1 MEKRRSM
8 MNNEI
13 TTTNG
18 QLMTP
23 ASNQVS
29 LLEMRMDE
37 KRFPRIGAFPRE
49 QAVFEMSKIVSQAFL
64 YKGQAADPTNIQF
77 ISCSLVDELQADL
90 DKLGTRNISFAEI
103 SRIVKRA
110 VLQDDMYGISVASLY
125 KVIIEYVKGEGHNL
139 NRQVIAMQEREEKEK
154 MKQSI
159 VAPMLQ
165 AYVGEFIKKHRIK

>member
-1 MEKRRSM
+1 
-8 MNNEI
+8 MNNDI

-37 KRFPRIGAFPRE
+37 NRFPRIGKYTRE

-64 YKGQAADPTNIQF
+64 YKGQAADSKNIQF
-77 ISCSLVDELQADL
+77 ISCALVDELQSDL
-90 DKLGTRNISFAEI
+90 DGLGTKNISFEEI

-110 VLQDDMYGISVASLY
+110 ILTDDIFLSVSSFY
-125 KVIIEYVKGEGHNL
+125 KVIMNYIKGEGHQL
-139 NRQVIAMQEREEKEK
+139 QKQIIAERKKADLEQIKKSPVYQMLTASAAE
-154 MKQSI
+154 MAKQSK
-159 VAPMLQ
+159 V
-165 AYVGEFIKKHRIK
+165 

>member
-1 MEKRRSM
+1 

-13 TTTNG
+13 TTTND

-37 KRFPRIGAFPRE
+37 KSFPRIGTFSRE
-49 QAVFEMSKIVSQAFL
+49 QAVLEMSKIVSQAFL

-125 KVIIEYVKGEGHNL
+125 KVIIEYVKGEGNKL
-139 NRQVIAMQEREEKEK
+139 QREVLERKRKTDQEQIKNSVI
-154 MKQSI
+154 
-159 VAPMLQ
+159 APMLQ
-165 AYVGEFIKKHRIK
+165 AYAGQLLKNSKV

>member
-1 MEKRRSM
+1 

-29 LLEMRMDE
+29 LLEMRMDA

-49 QAVFEMSKIVSQAFL
+49 QAVFEMSKIVSQAYL
-64 YKGQAADPTNIQF
+64 YKGQAADPKNIQF
-77 ISCSLVDELQADL
+77 ISCALVDELQSDL
-90 DKLGTRNISFAEI
+90 DRLGTKHISFGEI
-103 SRIVKRA
+103 SRVVKRA

-125 KVIIEYVKGEGHNL
+125 KVIIEYIKGEGHRLQQEVSERKRKSEQEQIKNS
-139 NRQVIAMQEREEKEK
+139 VI
-154 MKQSI
+154 
-159 VAPMLQ
+159 APMLQ
-165 AYVGEFIKKHRIK
+165 AYAGELLKHSKV

>member
-1 MEKRRSM
+1 
-8 MNNEI
+8 MNNDM

-64 YKGQAADPTNIQF
+64 YRGQAADPKNIQF
-77 ISCSLVDELQADL
+77 ISCALVDELQSDL
-90 DKLGTRNISFAEI
+90 DRLGTKHISFGEI
-103 SRIVKRA
+103 SRVVKRA

-125 KVIIEYVKGEGHNL
+125 KVIIEYIKGEGHRLQQEVSERKRKSEQEQIKNS
-139 NRQVIAMQEREEKEK
+139 VI
-154 MKQSI
+154 
-159 VAPMLQ
+159 APMLQ
-165 AYVGEFIKKHRIK
+165 AYAGELLKHSKV

>member
-1 MEKRRSM
+1 

-64 YKGQAADPTNIQF
+64 YRGQAADPKNIQF
-77 ISCSLVDELQADL
+77 ISCALVDELQSDL
-90 DKLGTRNISFAEI
+90 DKLGTKHISFAEI
-103 SRIVKRA
+103 SRVVKRA

-125 KVIIEYVKGEGHNL
+125 KVIIEYIKGEGHRLQQEVSERKRKSEQEQIKNS
-139 NRQVIAMQEREEKEK
+139 VIA
-154 MKQSI
+154 
-159 VAPMLQ
+159 PLLQ
-165 AYVGEFIKKHRIK
+165 AYAGELLNHSKL

>member
-1 MEKRRSM
+1 
-8 MNNEI
+8 MNNEM

-64 YKGQAADPTNIQF
+64 YRGQAADPKNIQF
-77 ISCSLVDELQADL
+77 ISCALVDELQSDL
-90 DKLGTRNISFAEI
+90 DKLGTRHISFAEI

-110 VLQDDMYGISVASLY
+110 VLQDDMYGISVSSIY
-125 KVIIEYVKGEGHNL
+125 KVIIEYVKGEGHRLQQEVSERKRKSEQEQIKNS
-139 NRQVIAMQEREEKEK
+139 VI
-154 MKQSI
+154 
-159 VAPMLQ
+159 APMLQ
-165 AYVGEFIKKHRIK
+165 AYAGELLKHSKV

>member
-1 MEKRRSM
+1 

-18 QLMTP
+18 QLMTS

-64 YKGQAADPTNIQF
+64 YKGQAADPKNIQF

-103 SRIVKRA
+103 SRIVKRS

-125 KVIIEYVKGEGHNL
+125 KVIIEYVKGEGHRISQEV
-139 NRQVIAMQEREEKEK
+139 RQKREEQERESL
-154 MKQSI
+154 KQSVI
-159 VAPMLQ
+159 APMLQ
-165 AYVGEFIKKHRIK
+165 AYAGRLIKNSKV

>member
-1 MEKRRSM
+1 
-8 MNNEI
+8 MNNDI

-37 KRFPRIGAFPRE
+37 KRFPRIGAFPSE

-64 YKGQAADPTNIQF
+64 YKGQAADPKNIQF

-125 KVIIEYVKGEGHNL
+125 KVIIEYIKGEGHRLQQEVSERKRKSEQEQIKNS
-139 NRQVIAMQEREEKEK
+139 VI
-154 MKQSI
+154 
-159 VAPMLQ
+159 APMLQ
-165 AYVGEFIKKHRIK
+165 AYAGEFIKKHRIK

>member
-1 MEKRRSM
+1 

-64 YKGQAADPTNIQF
+64 YKGQAADPKNIQF

-125 KVIIEYVKGEGHNL
+125 KVIIEYVKGEGHRL
-139 NRQVIAMQEREEKEK
+139 QQEVSERKRKSDQEQIKN
-154 MKQSI
+154 SI

-165 AYVGEFIKKHRIK
+165 AYAGQLLKNSKV

>member
-1 MEKRRSM
+1 

-18 QLMTP
+18 QLMTS

-64 YKGQAADPTNIQF
+64 YRGQAADPKNIQF
-77 ISCSLVDELQADL
+77 ISCALVDELQSDL
-90 DKLGTRNISFAEI
+90 DKLGTRHISFAEI
-103 SRIVKRA
+103 SRVVKRA

-125 KVIIEYVKGEGHNL
+125 KVIIEYIKGEGHRLQQEVSERKRKSEQEQIKNS
-139 NRQVIAMQEREEKEK
+139 VI
-154 MKQSI
+154 
-159 VAPMLQ
+159 APMLQ
-165 AYVGEFIKKHRIK
+165 AYAGELLKHSKI

>member
-1 MEKRRSM
+1 
-8 MNNEI
+8 MNNER

-49 QAVFEMSKIVSQAFL
+49 QAVLEMSKIVSQAFF

-103 SRIVKRA
+103 SRIVKRS
-110 VLQDDMYGISVASLY
+110 VLQDEMYGISVASLY
-125 KVIIEYVKGEGHNL
+125 KVIIEYIKGEGHRL
-139 NRQVIAMQEREEKEK
+139 HQQVAEMRRKREEREIKN
-154 MKQSI
+154 SVI
-159 VAPMLQ
+159 APMLQ
-165 AYVGEFIKKHRIK
+165 AYAGQLLKNSKL

>member
-1 MEKRRSM
+1 
-8 MNNEI
+8 MNNEM

-23 ASNQVS
+23 ASNQVT

-37 KRFPRIGAFPRE
+37 KRFPRIGAFTGE

-64 YKGQAADPTNIQF
+64 YKGQAADPKNIQF

-90 DKLGTRNISFAEI
+90 DKLGTRNISFGEI
-103 SRIVKRA
+103 SRVVKRA

-125 KVIIEYVKGEGHNL
+125 KVIIEYVKGEGHKLQQEVSERKRKSEQEQIKNS
-139 NRQVIAMQEREEKEK
+139 VI
-154 MKQSI
+154 
-159 VAPMLQ
+159 APMLQ
-165 AYVGEFIKKHRIK
+165 AYAGQLLKNSKV

>member
-1 MEKRRSM
+1 

-18 QLMTP
+18 QLMTS

-64 YKGQAADPTNIQF
+64 YRGQAADPKNIQF
-77 ISCSLVDELQADL
+77 ISCALVDELQSDL
-90 DKLGTRNISFAEI
+90 DKLGTRHISFAEI
-103 SRIVKRA
+103 SRVVNRA

-125 KVIIEYVKGEGHNL
+125 KVIIEYIKGEGHRLQQEVSERKRKSEQEQIKNS
-139 NRQVIAMQEREEKEK
+139 VI
-154 MKQSI
+154 
-159 VAPMLQ
+159 APMLQ
-165 AYVGEFIKKHRIK
+165 AYAGELLKHSKV

>member
-1 MEKRRSM
+1 

-18 QLMTP
+18 QLMNP

-64 YKGQAADPTNIQF
+64 YKGQAADPKNIQF
-77 ISCSLVDELQADL
+77 ISCAIVDELMADQ
-90 DKLGTRNISFAEI
+90 DHLGTKNISFEEI

-110 VLQDDMYGISVASLY
+110 ILTDDMFLSVSSFY
-125 KVIIEYVKGEGHNL
+125 KVIMTYIKGEGHNL
-139 NRQVIAMQEREEKEK
+139 HRQVIAMKEGEEQEKI
-154 MKQSI
+154 KQSI
-159 VAPMLQ
+159 IAPMLQ
-165 AYVGEFIKKHRIK
+165 TYAGEFIKKHRIK

>member
-1 MEKRRSM
+1 

-29 LLEMRMDE
+29 LLEMRMDA

-64 YKGQAADPTNIQF
+64 YKGQAADPKNIQF
-77 ISCSLVDELQADL
+77 ISCALVDELQSDL
-90 DKLGTRNISFAEI
+90 DRLGTKHISFGEI
-103 SRIVKRA
+103 SRVVKRA

-125 KVIIEYVKGEGHNL
+125 KVIIEYIKGEGHRLQQEVSERKRKSEQEQIKNS
-139 NRQVIAMQEREEKEK
+139 VI
-154 MKQSI
+154 
-159 VAPMLQ
+159 APMLQ
-165 AYVGEFIKKHRIK
+165 AYAGELLKHSKV

>member
-1 MEKRRSM
+1 
-8 MNNEI
+8 MNNEM
-13 TTTNG
+13 TKTSS

-23 ASNQVS
+23 ASSQAS
-29 LLEMRMDE
+29 LLDMRADA

-64 YKGQAADPTNIQF
+64 YKGQSADPKNIQF

-125 KVIIEYVKGEGHNL
+125 KVIIEYVKGEGHKL
-139 NRQVIAMQEREEKEK
+139 QREVLERKRKTDQEQIKN
-154 MKQSI
+154 SI

-165 AYVGEFIKKHRIK
+165 AYAGQLLKNSKV

>member
-1 MEKRRSM
+1 
-8 MNNEI
+8 MNNEM

-64 YKGQAADPTNIQF
+64 YKGQAADPKNIQF
-77 ISCSLVDELQADL
+77 ISCALVDELQSDL
-90 DKLGTRNISFAEI
+90 DRLGTKHISFAEI
-103 SRIVKRA
+103 SRVVKRA
-110 VLQDDMYGISVASLY
+110 VLQEDMYGISVASLY
-125 KVIIEYVKGEGHNL
+125 KVIIEYIKGEGHRLQQEVSERKRKSEQEQIKNS
-139 NRQVIAMQEREEKEK
+139 VI
-154 MKQSI
+154 
-159 VAPMLQ
+159 APMLQ
-165 AYVGEFIKKHRIK
+165 AYAGELLKHSKV

>member
-1 MEKRRSM
+1 

-13 TTTNG
+13 TTTND

-64 YKGQAADPTNIQF
+64 YKGQAADQRNIQF
-77 ISCSLVDELQADL
+77 IACALVDELQADL
-90 DKLGTRNISFAEI
+90 DKLGTRNISFGEI
-103 SRIVKRA
+103 SRVVKRA

-125 KVIIEYVKGEGHNL
+125 KVIIDYIKGEGHRL
-139 NRQVIAMQEREEKEK
+139 QQEVLQKRRKIEK
-154 MKQSI
+154 MEIKNSI

-165 AYVGEFIKKHRIK
+165 AYAGQLLKNSKV

>member
-1 MEKRRSM
+1 

-13 TTTNG
+13 TTTND

-64 YKGQAADPTNIQF
+64 YKGQAADPKNIQF

-103 SRIVKRA
+103 SRIVKRS
-110 VLQDDMYGISVASLY
+110 VLQDEMYGISVASLY
-125 KVIIEYVKGEGHNL
+125 KVIIEYVKGEGHRL
-139 NRQVIAMQEREEKEK
+139 HQQVAEMMRNREEREIKN
-154 MKQSI
+154 SVI
-159 VAPMLQ
+159 APMLQ
-165 AYVGEFIKKHRIK
+165 AYAGQLLKNSKL

>member
-1 MEKRRSM
+1 

-64 YKGQAADPTNIQF
+64 YRGQAADPKNIQF
-77 ISCSLVDELQADL
+77 ISCALVDELQSDL
-90 DKLGTRNISFAEI
+90 DKLGTRHISFAEI
-103 SRIVKRA
+103 SRVVKRA

-125 KVIIEYVKGEGHNL
+125 KVIIEYIKGEGHRL
-139 NRQVIAMQEREEKEK
+139 QQEVSERKRKSEQEQIKN
-154 MKQSI
+154 SGI
-159 VAPMLQ
+159 APMLQ
-165 AYVGEFIKKHRIK
+165 AYAGELLKHSKV

>member
-1 MEKRRSM
+1 
-8 MNNEI
+8 MNKEM
-13 TTTNG
+13 TTTNN

-64 YKGQAADPTNIQF
+64 YKGQAADPKNIQF
-77 ISCSLVDELQADL
+77 ISCALVDELQADL

-103 SRIVKRA
+103 SRVVKRA

-125 KVIIEYVKGEGHNL
+125 KVIIEYVKGEGH
-139 NRQVIAMQEREEKEK
+139 RISQEAKQKKEEQERESL
-154 MKQSI
+154 KQSVI
-159 VAPMLQ
+159 APMLQ
-165 AYVGEFIKKHRIK
+165 AYAGRLIKNSKV

>member
-1 MEKRRSM
+1 M
-8 MNNEI
+8 

-64 YKGQAADPTNIQF
+64 YKGQAADPKNIQF
-77 ISCSLVDELQADL
+77 ISCALVDELQSDL
-90 DKLGTRNISFAEI
+90 DRLGTKHISFAEI
-103 SRIVKRA
+103 SRVVKRA

-125 KVIIEYVKGEGHNL
+125 KVIIEYIKGEGHRLQQEVSERKRKSEQEQIKNS
-139 NRQVIAMQEREEKEK
+139 VI
-154 MKQSI
+154 
-159 VAPMLQ
+159 APMLQ
-165 AYVGEFIKKHRIK
+165 AYAGELLKHSKV

>member
-1 MEKRRSM
+1 

-103 SRIVKRA
+103 SRVVKRA

-125 KVIIEYVKGEGHNL
+125 KVIIEYVKGEGNKL
-139 NRQVIAMQEREEKEK
+139 QREVLEMKRKTDQEQIKN
-154 MKQSI
+154 SI

-165 AYVGEFIKKHRIK
+165 AYAGQLLKNSKV